1 MASQQA
7 IELLKAL
14 ITSHGRGDETSFEK
28 ATESI
33 IRQLAI
39 ENKPGE
45 AKYLR
50 DAATAVKHNGAN
62 GKSLAAFPK
71 SSPSAGLISFTQGV
85 SEEALFFD
93 PETQVALERVL
104 AEQRAVAKLAEAG
117 LRPKTKL
124 LFWGPPGC
132 GKTAAARWLAAQL
145 GIPVGTVRLGALITS
160 YVGETGSNIQ
170 KIFSAADQSPMVLL
184 LDEADAVA
192 KSRDDEN
199 DVGELR
205 RVVNALLQGLDQFT
219 SRRSIVILA
228 TNHSF
233 LFDSALWRR
242 FDDVVAFPLP
252 KEAQRAAVLKH
263 LASGLKVKGNLTGVA
278 RKLTGRSFEEITR
291 SVVEVAKSSLI
302 NGTADIEAAQILA
315 AAAQWR
321 GKMSSALKKPKR
333 KK

>member
-7 IELLKAL
+7 VELLKTL
-14 ITSHGRGDETSFEK
+14 ITSHGRGDESSFEK

-39 ENKPGE
+39 ENRPGE

-50 DAATAVKHNGAN
+50 DAVFAAKQQASNGRPLVAM
-62 GKSLAAFPK
+62 PRTT
-71 SSPSAGLISFTQGV
+71 PGLISFSQAPFL
-85 SEEALFFD
+85 EELYFD
-93 PETQVALERVL
+93 PATDGALQTVL
-104 AEQRAVAKLAEAG
+104 SEQRSTSKLAEAG

-132 GKTAAARWLAAQL
+132 GKTAAAHWLGTQL

-160 YVGETGSNIQ
+160 YVGETGANIQ
-170 KIFSAADQSPMVLL
+170 KVFSAADQSPMVLL

-205 RVVNALLQGLDQFT
+205 RVVNALLQGLDHFT

-252 KEAQRAAVLKH
+252 QEAQRLVVLKH
-263 LASGLKVKGNLTGVA
+263 LTNGLKIKGSLAGIA
-278 RKLTGRSFEEITR
+278 RKMSGRSFEEITR
-291 SVVEVAKSSLI
+291 SVNEVAKTSVLSGAADVEVA
-302 NGTADIEAAQILA
+302 QILKA
-315 AAAQWR
+315 ADNWR
-321 GKMSSALKKPKR
+321 NKMNSALKKPSR